1 MRSSMP
7 IAIAALLVSTS
18 CSPPSTPSGSVLAQK
33 LAGRVAGK
41 PQTCVTRFGEQNLHA
56 LDAGTLVYGDGATI
70 YVNTLP
76 PGSCP
81 GIQPLSTLIVDT
93 SGGQICRGDRV
104 RALEMGAII
113 PGAPCNLGDW
123 IPYRKP

>member
-1 MRSSMP
+1 ML
-7 IAIAALLVSTS
+7 IALAALLAGTS
-18 CSPPSTPSGSVLAQK
+18 CSRPATPTDSVLAQK
-33 LAGRVAGK
+33 LAGRVAGP

-56 LDAGTLVYGDGATI
+56 LDEGTLVYGDGETI
-70 YVNTLP
+70 YVNQLP

-81 GIQPLSTLIVDT
+81 GIKPLNTLIVDG
-93 SGGQICRGDRV
+93 SGNQICRGDRV
-104 RALEMGAII
+104 RALEIGAII